1 MDINAQL
8 KAQMGMMD
16 AVQDAAAEGDKR
28 DSIVVNDF
36 NMVTFSLAG
45 KDYGID
51 IMNVKE
57 IAKADRFTY
66 VPNTLPFVRGVYNL
80 RGEIIP
86 ILDLRLFFNNE
97 VPPLGKDK
105 LENLLILMVE
115 EQMFGVVVD
124 KIDKVVGIQKRTI
137 QPPHPLFGDINIK
150 YISGVA
156 EANQRLYVL
165 LDIDRIFNSKS
176 SVDEQARKRMQQAAA
191 AAQAASMSRTVS
203 SSAPSQAASKPAA
216 QTAAPKA
223 AETKPAAP
231 VHDAA
236 FETNLKFVKE
246 SLANYKKFYVT
257 PINEQWVRKRFDEW
271 SSQRGS
277 SNSQLQN
284 EMDAND
290 FLKPFWSQHTGNW
303 WSEGYANEVL
313 NILPDNTAKQISV
326 WNPGCGRGMETYSLA
341 CVLTKRYPGAKIKI
355 YAQDTDLLA
364 VSNAPLL
371 SVPEEVSKSWMAPY
385 LSNKASGEYTFTQ
398 DIKNSIMFE
407 YHDCT
412 HTNALPVTDIIFA
425 RDVLSFIDG
434 NTQNTVISDFN
445 EKLKGNGVLILGE
458 NEVLGADSGF
468 MERSVG
474 SLTAYNK

>member
-1 MDINAQL
+1 MDINEQL
-8 KAQMGMMD
+8 KQQIGFID
-16 AVQDAAAEGDKR
+16 AVPEAGQELEKR
-28 DSIVVNDF
+28 ETIVVNDF

-105 LENLLILMVE
+105 QENLLILNVA

-156 EANQRLYVL
+156 EANKRLYVL
-165 LDIDRIFNSKS
+165 LDIDRIFNSKA
-176 SVDEQARKRMQQAAA
+176 SVDGQARKRMQQAQVAKSAMSSVQSQSVAKTVKPQAA
-191 AAQAASMSRTVS
+191 APTQTNAA
-203 SSAPSQAASKPAA
+203 AKPA
-216 QTAAPKA
+216 QVNNS
-223 AETKPAAP
+223 AEIEK
-231 VHDAA
+231 
-236 FETNLKFVKE
+236 NLKFVKE

-257 PINEQWVRKRFDEW
+257 PINEQWIRRRFDEW
-271 SSQRGS
+271 SAARSG
-277 SNSQLQN
+277 NAQLQN
-284 EMDAND
+284 ESDATE
-290 FLKPFWSQHTGNW
+290 FLKPFFSRCTGNW
-303 WSEGYANEVL
+303 WNAQFADEIMKL
-313 NILPDNTAKQISV
+313 LPDNTAKQISV
-326 WNPGCGRGMETYSLA
+326 WNPGCGRGVETYSLA
-341 CVLTKRYPGAKIKI
+341 CVLARRYPDAKIKI

-364 VSNAPLL
+364 VSNAPLMA
-371 SVPEEVSKSWMAPY
+371 VPEEVAKDWFAPY
-385 LSNKASGEYTFTQ
+385 ITTKANGEYTFTQ

-412 HTNALPVTDIIFA
+412 HTNALPVADIIFA
-425 RDVLSFIDG
+425 RDVLSYIDA
-434 NTQNTVISDFN
+434 NTQNTVVSDFN
-445 EKLKGNGVLILGE
+445 EKLKGNGLLFLGE
-458 NEVLGADSGF
+458 NEILGADSGF
-468 MERSVG
+468 VERSVG
-474 SLTAYNK
+474 QLTAYNK